1 MLQEVEQK
9 HGQNCVFAEHLFPP
23 PSPPKGP
30 YPFQLIQN
38 DFQVALRLGLLWSS
52 FMDASLSSDNK
63 FISRL
68 GSSLVDD
75 MMTIIDI
82 VFTTYYWRQ
91 AAARSWKKI
100 IVQQGSKI

>member
-9 HGQNCVFAEHLFPP
+9 HGQNYVFAEHLP
-23 PSPPKGP
+23 PSPLPP
-30 YPFQLIQN
+30 QALYPFQLTQN

-75 MMTIIDI
+75 RMTIINI

-91 AAARSWKKI
+91 AAARSWKK
-100 IVQQGSKI
+100 